1 MKDFF
6 KKYYKLF
13 LIPIIC
19 SIVIFSW
26 FYDGKIIS
34 NTTEEELSIY
44 HSQKTAENY
53 ASFWNPT
60 SVGQT
65 NPFAIARFP
74 VFLVLGIFEQV
85 GVPAFLNQALL
96 LWVLMMIGVSSMF
109 FLLKKCF
116 GISTVFSLIGS
127 LFYILNIFS
136 MTQVWKRL
144 LYHGM
149 FAWAYLPLFIFLW
162 IKWMDSKKKRWLFLF
177 LLTSIFFAYAF
188 SQPAFII
195 TVWTPAGIF
204 VLVKAWQSKLK
215 INEIIRIFLRML
227 VGFMLWGLVNI
238 WWLYPM
244 LTLGNTWT
252 ETTGRTWESDLSS
265 LHAVSKSF
273 PIWEILLLRQSWY
286 LSPENDFGSFY
297 QNPFIIFISILI
309 LLFVV
314 FAIVKL
320 KNYPH
325 RGYALTLAFI
335 GFFISKGT
343 SFPLG
348 YYLFYLLF
356 LTVPFSAAFRN
367 SYEKFGIVW
376 LLAYT
381 ILFTLGF
388 RGFLSLLKPN
398 KRYVIGGGI
407 LFLILILVFPFWS
420 GGVFPQKHRISV
432 PEYYKIANR
441 YLNEQSE
448 DRLFHIPFALEL
460 ENSSYSWGF
469 KGGDPSHVLFD
480 LEPITKPKV
489 PLYYKVAALL
499 PKFLGD
505 KNFPE
510 ILGWLGVGNV
520 ILHKDNIYP
529 VINIE
534 ETKENIENWKGL
546 RDKKSIGEL
555 VIYSLD
561 RKLINPRI
569 YAVSSVVSVSS
580 IEEGLSKIISDE
592 LDPRQEIF
600 ILGDNPTVPPL
611 VQKITQVI
619 FKKISNDYYSVQ
631 IKEAAGPFILIL
643 NNTFDKL
650 WQVKIDNQIIDKHFI
665 VNGFANGWIVDK
677 TGNYEIEIKLAI
689 WPWD

>member
-13 LIPIIC
+13 LIPVIC

-44 HSQKTAENY
+44 HPHKTAEDY
-53 ASFWNPT
+53 ANFWNPT

-65 NPFAIARFP
+65 NLFSFVRFP
-74 VFLVLGIFEQV
+74 LFYILGIFEQV
-85 GVPAFLNQALL
+85 GVSTFLNQALL
-96 LWVLMMIGVSSMF
+96 LWVLMVIGVSSMF

-116 GISTVFSLIGS
+116 GISIMFSLIGS
-127 LFYILNIFS
+127 LFYLLNIYS
-136 MTQVWKRL
+136 MTQVWKRF
-144 LYHGM
+144 LYHGI

-162 IKWMDSKKKRWLFLF
+162 IRWIDSKKIIWLFIF
-177 LLTSIFFAYAF
+177 LLTSLFFSYTF
-188 SQPAFII
+188 SQPAFLI
-195 TVWTPAGIF
+195 TLWTPVGIF
-204 VLVKAWQSKLK
+204 ALVKAWQSKLK

-252 ETTGRTWESDLSS
+252 ETTGQTWESDLSS

-314 FAIVKL
+314 FAIIKL

-325 RGYALTLAFI
+325 RGYVLTLAFI
-335 GFFISKGT
+335 GLFISKGT

-348 YYLFYLLF
+348 YHLFYLLF
-356 LTVPFSAAFRN
+356 LFLPFSVAFRN

-381 ILFTLGF
+381 LLFTLGF

-398 KRYVIGGGI
+398 KRYAVGGSMI
-407 LFLILILVFPFWS
+407 FLILILVFPFWS
-420 GGVFPQKHRISV
+420 GGIFPQKHRVNV
-432 PEYYKIANR
+432 PQYYNEANN
-441 YLNEQSE
+441 YLNQQSK
-448 DRLFHIPFALEL
+448 DRLFHIPFTLEL
-460 ENSSYSWGF
+460 ENSSYTWGF
-469 KGGDPSHVLFD
+469 IGGDPSPVLFD
-480 LEPITKPKV
+480 LESITKPKV

-499 PKFLGD
+499 PNFLND
-505 KNFPE
+505 KNFPK
-510 ILGWLGVGNV
+510 ILGSLGVGNI
-520 ILHKDNIYP
+520 ILHEDSIYP

-534 ETKENIENWKGL
+534 EATKNIENWEGL
-546 RDKKSIGEL
+546 QDKKSIGEL
-555 VIYSLD
+555 IIYSLD

-569 YAVSSVVSVSS
+569 YAVNSVISVSS
-580 IEEGLSKIISDE
+580 IEEGLTKIISDD
-592 LDPRQEIF
+592 LDATQEAF
-600 ILGDNPTVPPL
+600 IVGDNSTVPSL
-611 VQKITQVI
+611 MQNITQLT
-619 FKKISNDYYSVQ
+619 FEKISNDHYSAQV
-631 IKEAAGPFILIL
+631 KDATTPFILVL

-650 WQVKIDNQIIDKHFI
+650 WQVRIDNQIVDKHFI
-665 VNGFANGWIVDK
+665 VNGFANGWLIERTGDYIVDIRLK
-677 TGNYEIEIKLAI
+677 V